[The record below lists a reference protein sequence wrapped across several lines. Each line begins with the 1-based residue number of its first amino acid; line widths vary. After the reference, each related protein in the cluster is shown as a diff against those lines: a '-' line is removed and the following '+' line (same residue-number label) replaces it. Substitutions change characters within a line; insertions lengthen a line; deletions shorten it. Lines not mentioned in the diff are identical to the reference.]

1 MYLGIDFSGGADPWK
16 ARCSRPTVWV
26 AAIENN
32 VAPRLTNLRPVQSL
46 PGDGEPFTRLLALLR
61 AGDFAAAGIDAPFAI
76 PAKYLPPGGHVEL
89 LYRVGRLSPML
100 DRPFASGAALVGLA
114 AEIAPLDQKKPHRE
128 TERVWVERGVNTRS
142 TLWNGPRGGAAFA
155 AACLT
160 LLARSGRP
168 VWPWNC
174 GPGMLVEAF
183 PAAQLRTWA
192 LPHSGYSKPEQHDA
206 REQILI
212 GLAKRLDF
220 TASQRD
226 SMLGSPD
233 ALDAVIAAFAAIA
246 AVREGAPADYPA
258 DGLIA
263 VFDDAG
269 SRTSRSVAA
278 PPPPHNLLRAE
289 RERVEHELF
298 EEVLRRPGVR
308 IERIISRGHTT
319 PAGEPYVQDWDEWVL
334 VLTGSARLKLDGSG
348 ERSLAAGEHLL
359 IPAGVPHLV
368 TYTADPTIWLAIH
381 IGKP

>member
-32 VAPRLTNLRPVQSL
+32 VAPRLTDLRPVQSL

-76 PAKYLPPGGHVEL
+76 PAKYLPPGGHVQL
-89 LYRVGRLSPML
+89 LDRVGSLSPQM
-100 DRPFASGAALVGLA
+100 DRPFASGAALVQLA

-160 LLARSGRP
+160 LLARAGRP

-183 PAAQLRTWA
+183 PPAQLLTWK
-192 LPHSGYSKPEQHDA
+192 LPHSSYSKPEQRAA
-206 REQILI
+206 REQILV
-212 GLAKRLDF
+212 GLAKHLDF

-226 SMLGSPD
+226 SMLGSSD
-233 ALDAVIAAFAAIA
+233 ALDAVIATFAAIA
-246 AVREGAPADYPA
+246 AVREGAPAEYPA

-263 VFDDAG
+263 VIDDGG
-269 SRTSRSVAA
+269 SRSTGSVAE
-278 PPPPHNLLRAE
+278 PPPPHNLLRVE
-289 RERVEHELF
+289 RECGEHELF
-298 EEVLRRPGVR
+298 EAVLRRPGVR

-319 PAGEPYVQDWDEWVL
+319 PVGEPYVQDWDEWVL
-334 VLTGSARLKLDGSG
+334 MLTGSARLKLDSSG
-348 ERSLAAGEHLL
+348 ERSLVAGDHVL

-381 IGKP
+381 IGKS